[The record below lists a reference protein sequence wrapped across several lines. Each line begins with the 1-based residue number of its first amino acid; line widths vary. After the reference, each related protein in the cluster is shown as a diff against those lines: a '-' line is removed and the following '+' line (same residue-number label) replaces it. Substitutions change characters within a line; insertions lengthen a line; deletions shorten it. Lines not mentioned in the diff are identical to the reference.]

1 MKGARALPK
10 VLKSRSMMI
19 WTTATDQNQT
29 QEDQSENNHNFD
41 TWEPELEF
49 AEESDTEIVDDN
61 YYHEKD
67 CNKSSRV
74 DSCAGGLVLNK
85 QWGRGEIVGRDDDV
99 LTR

>member
-41 TWEPELEF
+41 T
-49 AEESDTEIVDDN
+49 
-61 YYHEKD
+61 
-67 CNKSSRV
+67 
-74 DSCAGGLVLNK
+74 
-85 QWGRGEIVGRDDDV
+85 
-99 LTR
+99 